1 MNGMG
6 LLLLRNAALVDANA
20 PERRPGIEVL
30 IEGDTIREV
39 SDRPIASA
47 NAQAIDLGGRTLMP
61 GLIDAHVH
69 VIAVTTDLAG
79 LARIPP
85 YLVAAQAK
93 GVLEGMLA
101 RGFTTV
107 RDAGG
112 AEWGLAEAV
121 RQGHFKGPRLF
132 VAGLALAQTGGQGD
146 FRAREES
153 YLGCPCCRA
162 TRSLCRVVDGVDD
175 VRKAVREELRKGA
188 DQIKVMAAGGM
199 VSRVPIHRPHFAMD
213 ELRAMVEE
221 ATAADT
227 YVMAHAYE
235 SLAIR
240 RCVEAGVRSIEH
252 GNLIDDDTARLMA
265 ERGTFMVPTMTVYE
279 GYHRHGRE
287 LGFSQKVMDQF
298 LELQKLAV
306 TGLDKVRRA
315 GVKIGHGSDLE
326 GILHQ
331 YQARE
336 FALKA
341 QVLSPWE
348 VIVAATATNAE
359 MMGQKGRLG
368 IVAPDALADL
378 IVVDGD
384 PLADLG
390 LLEGQGERISLIVQ
404 GGAIYKNT
412 L

>member
-1 MNGMG
+1 METTG
-6 LLLLRNAALVDANA
+6 LLLLRNAAIVDAAA
-20 PERRPGIEVL
+20 PERRLGMHVL

-39 SDRPIASA
+39 SDRPIAA
-47 NAQAIDLGGRTLMP
+47 PNVPAIDLAGRSLLP
-61 GLIDAHVH
+61 GFIDAHVH

-93 GVLEGMLA
+93 DVLEGMLA
-101 RGFTTV
+101 RGFTSV

-121 RQGHFKGPRLF
+121 RLGHFKGPRLF
-132 VAGLALAQTGGQGD
+132 VAGMALAQTGGQGD
-146 FRAREES
+146 FRQREEM

-162 TRSLCRVVDGVDD
+162 TRSLCRIVDGVDE

-199 VSRVPIHRPHFAMD
+199 VSRVPIHRPHFSMD
-213 ELRAMVEE
+213 ELQAMVDE
-221 ATAADT
+221 ATRADS

-235 SLAIR
+235 SVAIR

-252 GNLIDDDTARLMA
+252 GNLIDDATARLMK
-265 ERGTFMVPTMTVYE
+265 ERGTWMVPTMTVYE

-306 TGLDKVRRA
+306 TGLDRVRSA

-331 YQARE
+331 YQSRE

-341 QVLSPWE
+341 QVMTPWE
-348 VIVAATATNAE
+348 VIVSATATNAE
-359 MMGQKGRLG
+359 LMGQKGRLG
-368 IVAPDALADL
+368 IVAPGALADL
-378 IVVDGD
+378 VVVDGD

-390 LLEGQGERISLIVQ
+390 LLSGQGERLSLIMK
-404 GGAIYKNT
+404 GGEIMKN
-412 L
+412 LI